1 MKKPMPEQEERQW
14 ATGVH
19 LAHIAGYIIFF
30 IPFFG
35 LAATFGLWYWRKE
48 DSDFFN
54 DQGKEA
60 LNFQITISLAL
71 LAITFLT
78 VITTGMWSV
87 GSLVI
92 LGANDYV
99 YGTGLYQ
106 IALMWNILRYL
117 VNLFNIV
124 FSIIA
129 AVQASKGIRYR
140 YPINLRLVK

>member
-1 MKKPMPEQEERQW
+1 MSEQEERQW
-14 ATGVH
+14 AAGVH
-19 LAHIAGYIIFF
+19 LAHISGYIIFF

-78 VITTGMWSV
+78 ALTTGMWSF
-87 GSLVI
+87 GSLD
-92 LGANDYV
+92 L
-99 YGTGLYQ
+99 LPS
-106 IALMWNILRYL
+106 L
-117 VNLFNIV
+117 VQTIMHMEPV
-124 FSIIA
+124 CI
-129 AVQASKGIRYR
+129 K
-140 YPINLRLVK
+140 